1 MNSEIM
7 PIWESPS
14 SNSWWVGNSSSSVME
29 ASSSSVSLDT
39 ASLSDLWNL
48 GFGYGNA
55 IGSDLF
61 ITCVIIV
68 ILVIVCKT
76 IR

>member
-1 MNSEIM
+1 MGSEALADY
-7 PIWESPS
+7 WEGSS
-14 SNSWWVGNSSSSVME
+14 SNSWWSGNSSVE
-29 ASSSSVSLDT
+29 TVASSSSVSTDT
-39 ASLSDLWNL
+39 TSLSDLWNL
-48 GFGYGNA
+48 GFSYGNA

-61 ITCVIIV
+61 VTCVIIV